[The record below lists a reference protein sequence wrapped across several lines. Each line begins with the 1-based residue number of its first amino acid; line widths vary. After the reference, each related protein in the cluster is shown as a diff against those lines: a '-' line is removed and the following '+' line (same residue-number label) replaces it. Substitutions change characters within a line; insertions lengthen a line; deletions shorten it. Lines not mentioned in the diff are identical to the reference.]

1 MKIDI
6 VVEQPEYT
14 TQNEIIIRLA
24 ASNGTNGNVRIDFS
38 TLVHFASKR
47 PDVTLDLFIISTCVY
62 GVDRLIKRKVNSVDG
77 WSRDMKVTFLVSN
90 PSKWKTTKSE
100 LETVLSFLTGDY
112 WEVDFS
118 KSSLSIPQ
126 TVTNNLFAENY
137 SQVNLF
143 SGGLDSL
150 IGAIDTLA
158 NKSKAKVLFVSH
170 YDPQMHGPKSD
181 QERLIHKLE
190 EKYSERFSHIP
201 SVKVFLEQSNDS
213 KETTLRSR
221 SLLFI
226 GIALLVAKAK
236 GIDIFVPENGTVSL
250 NYPLSPSRR
259 SSCSTRTTHPTLI
272 SFIRDLWKHLDIYS
286 SITNPYEFDTK
297 GEMVNNCKNQ
307 SLLKEIVGLSNSCGK
322 RGHRAH
328 WDKKDA
334 THCGTCMPCIYR
346 RASLSGVNDST
357 EYGSSLNSLYPF
369 ETKKGQDAGAC
380 LEFLRKSFTEQDI
393 KQELLVN
400 GLREISN
407 ITKYINVVERTRAEL
422 KHWIRKVGNKQVKKK
437 AGIQ

>member
-1 MKIDI
+1 
-6 VVEQPEYT
+6 
-14 TQNEIIIRLA
+14 
-24 ASNGTNGNVRIDFS
+24 
-38 TLVHFASKR
+38 
-47 PDVTLDLFIISTCVY
+47 
-62 GVDRLIKRKVNSVDG
+62 
-77 WSRDMKVTFLVSN
+77 
-90 PSKWKTTKSE
+90 
-100 LETVLSFLTGDY
+100 
-112 WEVDFS
+112 
-118 KSSLSIPQ
+118 
-126 TVTNNLFAENY
+126 
-137 SQVNLF
+137 
-143 SGGLDSL
+143 L

-322 RGHRAH
+322 MGHRAH